1 VAAGWLGVACICGS
15 RLCGFLNPA
24 LSLFLLAACLLLYV
38 GCVILY
44 LFGTGSDRCSVQT
57 SWPNGNTHHLLC
69 CMSQLWAASNKYMSG
84 HSMYGLQHIRVGH
97 IKRDTNLT
105 AVNEQ
110 KVLSIA
116 LPSLMGLVITSSFS

>member
-1 VAAGWLGVACICGS
+1 
-15 RLCGFLNPA
+15 
-24 LSLFLLAACLLLYV
+24 
-38 GCVILY
+38 
-44 LFGTGSDRCSVQT
+44 
-57 SWPNGNTHHLLC
+57 
-69 CMSQLWAASNKYMSG
+69 MSQLWAASNKYMSG

-116 LPSLMGLVITSSFS
+116 LPSLMGLVITSFS

>member
-1 VAAGWLGVACICGS
+1 
-15 RLCGFLNPA
+15 
-24 LSLFLLAACLLLYV
+24 
-38 GCVILY
+38 
-44 LFGTGSDRCSVQT
+44 
-57 SWPNGNTHHLLC
+57 
-69 CMSQLWAASNKYMSG
+69 
-84 HSMYGLQHIRVGH
+84 MYGLQQIRVGH